1 MWRKVQDNAEGLLKG
16 RKGTGDNVEKVMEKR
31 QRRVG
36 GKGGGDMETW
46 RRERRSRL
54 WNTGL
59 ETGGRDNR
67 TGCGERWTL
76 SAEKGGGDCGTWV

>member
-36 GKGGGDMETW
+36 GKGGGDNGECVWRKMERQW
-46 RRERRSRL
+46 RL
-54 WNTGL
+54 GV
-59 ETGGRDNR
+59 
-67 TGCGERWTL
+67 
-76 SAEKGGGDCGTWV
+76 EKGGADYGTRV